1 MPAHLPKLMPTPQTL
16 AGSRQGG
23 WLPVTTES
31 SAHIRLSRTAQLASD
46 RVGGAETDTEI
57 ESEEWGM
64 VVCAFKC
71 LYLGGR
77 SRQISEYEA
86 SVLHT
91 ESQPGL
97 LHGETIY

>member
-1 MPAHLPKLMPTPQTL
+1 MATPSCAGTPAQADATPQTL
-16 AGSRQGG
+16 AGSRQGS

-64 VVCAFKC
+64 VVCAFKR
-71 LYLGGR
+71 LYL
-77 SRQISEYEA
+77 
-86 SVLHT
+86 
-91 ESQPGL
+91 
-97 LHGETIY
+97 